1 MNLKETIILEYLKTV
16 NLKADNISMKNII
29 KELTPRLKEIPT
41 IEPVWE
47 DISMV
52 NEDTKETYKK
62 EVLKSIAIWYTDNTE
77 DNKHI
82 PRKVDIIV

>member
-29 KELTPRLKEIPT
+29 KELTPKLKETPT

-52 NEDTKETYKK
+52 NEDSKQTYKK
-62 EVLKSIAIWYTDNTE
+62 EVLKSISIWYTDTE